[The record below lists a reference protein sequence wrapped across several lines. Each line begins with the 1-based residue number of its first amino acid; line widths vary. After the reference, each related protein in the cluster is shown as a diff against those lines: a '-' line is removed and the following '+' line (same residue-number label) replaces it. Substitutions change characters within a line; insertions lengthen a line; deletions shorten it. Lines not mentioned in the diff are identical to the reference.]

1 MLGDEEWHRSH
12 RTLPD
17 QDLIMRDQGP
27 ALVLGKVTIVLGIV
41 NRAIRFWARE
51 AADGL
56 HAVPKRDQ
64 NIFTLNNVVSQ
75 QLPIISTDVLN
86 VCDIGGGDGKRIKK
100 ILEFLHEKFALR
112 FNL

>member
-1 MLGDEEWHRSH
+1 MH
-12 RTLPD
+12 
-17 QDLIMRDQGP
+17 DQGP

-64 NIFTLNNVVSQ
+64 NIFTL
-75 QLPIISTDVLN
+75 LPDFTS
-86 VCDIGGGDGKRIKK
+86 
-100 ILEFLHEKFALR
+100 
-112 FNL
+112 